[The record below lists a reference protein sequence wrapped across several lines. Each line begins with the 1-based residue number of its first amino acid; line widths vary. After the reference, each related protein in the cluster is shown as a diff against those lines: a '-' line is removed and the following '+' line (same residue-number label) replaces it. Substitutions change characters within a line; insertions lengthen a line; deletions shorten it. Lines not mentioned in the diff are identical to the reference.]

1 MNDNKSIRVYN
12 IVLVSQQQENIMPC
26 RSYEDSWGSSSSSEM
41 ILLQD
46 KVDRL
51 ARFACYAMTALEKVA
66 PTDETF
72 QNKELVAWWE
82 AHKIADAKAMAEE
95 QARKTVLKEKRELAK
110 KKRELLGKM
119 SPEDRKILG
128 L

>member
-1 MNDNKSIRVYN
+1 
-12 IVLVSQQQENIMPC
+12 MPC
-26 RSYEDSWGSSSSSEM
+26 RSYEDDWSSSRSYE
-41 ILLQD
+41 IGLLQD

-95 QARKTVLKEKRELAK
+95 QARLVAIKEKRELAK
-110 KKRELLGKM
+110 KKRELIKTM

>member
-1 MNDNKSIRVYN
+1 
-12 IVLVSQQQENIMPC
+12 MPC
-26 RSYEDSWGSSSSSEM
+26 RSYEDSWGSSSSYEISM
-41 ILLQD
+41 LQE

-66 PTDETF
+66 PTSEIF
-72 QNKELVAWWE
+72 QDKELVTWWE

-95 QARKTVLKEKRELAK
+95 QARLVALKEKRELAK
-110 KKRELLGKM
+110 KKRELLKTM

>member
-1 MNDNKSIRVYN
+1 
-12 IVLVSQQQENIMPC
+12 MPC
-26 RSYEDSWGSSSSSEM
+26 RSYEDDWSSSSSYE
-41 ILLQD
+41 IGLLQD

-72 QNKELVAWWE
+72 QNKELVTWWE
-82 AHKIADAKAMAEE
+82 AHKIADAKAMAKE
-95 QARKTVLKEKRELAK
+95 QARLVAIKEKRELAK
-110 KKRELLGKM
+110 KKRELIKTM